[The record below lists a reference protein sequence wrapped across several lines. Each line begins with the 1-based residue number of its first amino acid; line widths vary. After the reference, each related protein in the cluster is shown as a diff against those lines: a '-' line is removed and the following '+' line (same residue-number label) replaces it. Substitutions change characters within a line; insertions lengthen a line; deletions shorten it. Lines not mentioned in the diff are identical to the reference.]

1 MQLSALF
8 KSSRQ
13 LTTATW
19 ILSVLGLFW
28 VMAGFI
34 RHSAGLGLAGLIR
47 DLTDHSPFYAA
58 DAPLVTFIMFLHMM
72 TPLRRKWPK
81 IHRKTGYL
89 MIGLGVFTAIGAMVY
104 AIFRST
110 TGGLFMDISS
120 SVYGIL
126 MIWAA
131 VQTYRFGRRKRWPQ
145 HRRWGIRFSVLVIAG
160 ASQFSALALMAENA
174 PTIIVLLTSLAVNL
188 RMAMYSAALVPHF
201 GKLRTK
207 TKLWIS
213 YFLVDQSFAMSIK
226 EFSERPDQPIENK
239 VRYFFGIVLAIAP
252 LWYSSTLIGAI
263 FGSSIPEA
271 FSLDFAVP
279 ICFIALT
286 APLLRTLP
294 HILTA
299 IVSVVGALLLAWV
312 PYSLGLIIAAFFAMM
327 VGAYT
332 EQKLAQKNDT

>member
-1 MQLSALF
+1 MVALHN
-8 KSSRQ
+8 
-13 LTTATW
+13 TAKNTFW
-19 ILSVLGLFW
+19 RGFRDGLPFILVVAPFGLLFG
-28 VMAGFI
+28 VVGTE
-34 RHSAGLGLAGLIR
+34 AGL
-47 DLTDHSPFYAA
+47 
-58 DAPLVTFIMFLHMM
+58 
-72 TPLRRKWPK
+72 
-81 IHRKTGYL
+81 
-89 MIGLGVFTAIGAMVY
+89 
-104 AIFRST
+104 
-110 TGGLFMDISS
+110 DIIQVMS
-120 SVYGIL
+120 
-126 MIWAA
+126 
-131 VQTYRFGRRKRWPQ
+131 
-145 HRRWGIRFSVLVIAG
+145 FSILVIAG

-226 EFSERPDQPIENK
+226 EFGESPEQPIENK